1 MTVPSFITAELLV
14 ASLLLCLYL
23 HRHQQRQFVQLLQ
36 AWLARLRGKQHRQLR
51 PHSPH
56 ECPLCVTHGTQASP
70 TKVVPANAWAE
81 QKAAQGR
88 KKRVSSAGYGCPN
101 ADCVYFKVTDE
112 TQHALVSNGWRGQRE
127 RIRQWRCQA
136 CGTGFSSRRPTGM
149 YWLKTPSGRVGE
161 VLTALG
167 EGVDIAATS
176 RIFGHHPS
184 TVTRWQRRGAQQA
197 ARLHEHWLVKLRLSH
212 LQLDELVVRVRTLPE
227 RIFVWTAMDSLTKLL
242 LSVHVGSRKKDDAM
256 RIVHDVK
263 TRLQPD
269 CLPVF
274 TSDGLNLYFYAITAH
289 FGQWVSVVG
298 KRLPVWQVASTLLY
312 GQLRKVH
319 THGKVKFSSTR
330 MLLGTRDAF
339 RTAMHGLGLTGTIQT
354 AFVERLNL
362 TLRES
367 IATLSRRTWSIAH
380 NLETLRWSLEWG
392 RAYYHFVRP
401 HHSLTVRNGAG
412 RVLRRRTPAV
422 AAGLTHKRWTVQAL
436 LCLPLAL

>member
-1 MTVPSFITAELLV
+1 
-14 ASLLLCLYL
+14 
-23 HRHQQRQFVQLLQ
+23 
-36 AWLARLRGKQHRQLR
+36 
-51 PHSPH
+51 
-56 ECPLCVTHGTQASP
+56 
-70 TKVVPANAWAE
+70 
-81 QKAAQGR
+81 
-88 KKRVSSAGYGCPN
+88 
-101 ADCVYFKVTDE
+101 
-112 TQHALVSNGWRGQRE
+112 
-127 RIRQWRCQA
+127 
-136 CGTGFSSRRPTGM
+136 M

-167 EGVDIAATS
+167 EGVDIAAAS
-176 RIFGHHPS
+176 RIFSHHPS

-197 ARLHEHWLVKLRLSH
+197 AHLHERWLIKLRLSH
-212 LQLDELVVRVRTLPE
+212 LQLDELVVRVRTLAE
-227 RIFVWTAMDSLTKLL
+227 RVFVWTAIDSVTKLWV
-242 LSVHVGSRKKDDAM
+242 SVHVGSRKKDDAM
-256 RIVHDVK
+256 RIVHEVK

-269 CLPVF
+269 CVPVF

-289 FGQWVSVVG
+289 FGQWVGIAG
-298 KRLPVWQVASTLLY
+298 KRLSVWQVTGSLLY

-339 RTAMHGLGLTGTIQT
+339 RTAMHSLGLTGTIQT

-367 IATLSRRTWSIAH
+367 IATLSRRTWSLAY
-380 NLETLRWSLEWG
+380 NLETLRWSIEWG

-401 HHSLTVRNGAG
+401 HHSLTVRAAG
-412 RVLRRRTPAV
+412 RLRRRTPAV